1 MVLGQLRARR
11 VGFRWRW
18 RIYRVRGASMYPTLQ
33 DGDYVLVDG
42 GAYRRAPP
50 RPGDVV
56 VARHPFYE
64 GRYIVKRV
72 RAVLETGDLFLEGDA
87 PYDSTDSHALGP
99 VPVAQVV
106 GRVVGR
112 WPRRRSELAG
122 RERWSGC

>member
-1 MVLGQLRARR
+1 MVLGQLKAGR

-18 RIYRVRGASMYPTLQ
+18 RIYRVRGASMYPTLE
-33 DGDYVLVDG
+33 DGDWVFVDG

-56 VARHPFYE
+56 VVRHPFYE
-64 GRYIVKRV
+64 GRFIVKRV

-99 VPVAQVV
+99 VPVSQVV
-106 GRVVGR
+106 GRVVR
-112 WPRRRSELAG
+112 
-122 RERWSGC
+122 RWSFRR